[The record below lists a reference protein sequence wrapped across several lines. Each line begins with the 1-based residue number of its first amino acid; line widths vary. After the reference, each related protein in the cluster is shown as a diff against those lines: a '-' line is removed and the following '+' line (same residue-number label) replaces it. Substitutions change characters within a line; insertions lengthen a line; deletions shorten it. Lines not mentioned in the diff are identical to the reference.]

1 MKSLLVRTEFGGL
14 APISHAK
21 GEGVRTMPEDQTA
34 PPGTGPALKGIQEV
48 AAQLKITPRTLR
60 FYEDNGLI
68 EPQRVGNTRI
78 YSKRDIARMQVIL
91 RGKRLGF
98 SIREI
103 KEYLDLYDAD
113 PGHAEQNRL
122 LLKRIR
128 ERLKL
133 LEKQRVALD
142 EMVAELTRLEAETL
156 GTIAALGA

>member
-1 MKSLLVRTEFGGL
+1 
-14 APISHAK
+14 
-21 GEGVRTMPEDQTA
+21 MPEDQTA
-34 PPGTGPALKGIQEV
+34 PPSIDPALKGIQEV
-48 AAQLKITPRTLR
+48 SAQLRVTPRTLR
-60 FYEDNGLI
+60 FYEDKGLI

-78 YSKRDIARMQVIL
+78 YSKREIARMQVIL

-133 LEKQRVALD
+133 LEKQRIALN
-142 EMVAELTRLEAETL
+142 EMVAELTRLEAETQN
-156 GTIAALGA
+156 TIATLSG

>member
-1 MKSLLVRTEFGGL
+1 MKSLLVRAEFGGL
-14 APISHAK
+14 APILSTK
-21 GEGVRTMPEDQTA
+21 GGNAVIMPDNQTA
-34 PPGTGPALKGIQEV
+34 PPEIDPALKGIQEV

-122 LLKRIR
+122 LLKRIS
-128 ERLKL
+128 ERLRL

-142 EMVAELTRLEAETL
+142 EMVEELTRLEAETL
-156 GTIAALGA
+156 ATIAALDS

>member
-1 MKSLLVRTEFGGL
+1 
-14 APISHAK
+14 
-21 GEGVRTMPEDQTA
+21 MPEDQTA
-34 PPGTGPALKGIQEV
+34 PPSIDPALKGIQEV
-48 AAQLKITPRTLR
+48 SAQLRVTPRTLR
-60 FYEDNGLI
+60 FYEDKGLI

-78 YSKRDIARMQVIL
+78 YSKREIARMQVIL

-133 LEKQRVALD
+133 LEKQRIALN
-142 EMVAELTRLEAETL
+142 EMVAELTRLEAETQN
-156 GTIAALGA
+156 TIATLGG